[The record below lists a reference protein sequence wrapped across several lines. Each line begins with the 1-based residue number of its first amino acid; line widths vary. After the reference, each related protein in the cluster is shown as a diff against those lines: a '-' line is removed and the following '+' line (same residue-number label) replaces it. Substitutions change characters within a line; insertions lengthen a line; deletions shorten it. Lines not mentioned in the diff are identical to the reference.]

1 MRWAVRRGVSRVL
14 LALASLTALGTMGI
28 VVDEDDLGG
37 SLFLVG
43 VVLFVAATVLHCRRP
58 SRLFPLAICY
68 AVGLALILLVILL
81 AVTIGPHHAGVGG
94 HWGWRDAA
102 VGIGMSCL
110 MALATLIWCL
120 GTDPPN
126 RAMRRAAV
134 PLIAGIA
141 ASVIPLPVIHDRAA
155 AVAMVAALVGV
166 VLCEVR
172 PVPEEPGS
180 PEEAGER

>member
-1 MRWAVRRGVSRVL
+1 
-14 LALASLTALGTMGI
+14 MGI

-58 SRLFPLAICY
+58 SRLPTIAICY
-68 AVGLALILLVILL
+68 AAGLALVMLVILL
-81 AVTIGPHHAGVGG
+81 AVTIGPHQPGAGG

-102 VGIGMSCL
+102 MGIGMSCL

-120 GTDPPN
+120 GTDPPD
-126 RAMRRAAV
+126 RALRRAAI

-141 ASVIPLPVIHDRAA
+141 ASVIPVPLVHDRAA
-155 AVAMVAALVGV
+155 AVAMVAALLGA
-166 VLCEVR
+166 VLCEVF
-172 PVPEEPGS
+172 PVPEE
-180 PEEAGER
+180 

>member
-1 MRWAVRRGVSRVL
+1 MRWDVRRWVSRVL
-14 LALASLTALGTMGI
+14 LALASLTALATMGI

-58 SRLFPLAICY
+58 SRLSALAICY
-68 AVGLALILLVILL
+68 AAGLALILLVILL
-81 AVTIGPHHAGVGG
+81 AVTIGPHHAGTGG

-120 GTDPPN
+120 GTDPPG
-126 RAMRRAAV
+126 RALRRAAI

-141 ASVIPLPVIHDRAA
+141 ASAVPVPVIHDRAA

-172 PVPEEPGS
+172 PVAEES
-180 PEEAGER
+180 EAP